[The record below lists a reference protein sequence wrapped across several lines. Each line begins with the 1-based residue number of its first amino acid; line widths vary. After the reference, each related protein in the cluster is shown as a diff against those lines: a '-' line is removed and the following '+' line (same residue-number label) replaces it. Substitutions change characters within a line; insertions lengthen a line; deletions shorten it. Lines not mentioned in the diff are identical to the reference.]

1 MEAGALLLQNF
12 QWSLLGVIGL
22 LGPRLSCSTTVRTD
36 RIGTRPFLGPLPTHR
51 AKNQS
56 VFLWGV
62 DKSWTGTSGGGS
74 GLWP

>member
-12 QWSLLGVIGL
+12 QWSLLGVTGL

-51 AKNQS
+51 AKNQ
-56 VFLWGV
+56 
-62 DKSWTGTSGGGS
+62 
-74 GLWP
+74 